1 MFNIQFHPRN
11 SNSEVHPTASSSTVS
26 TVSMPGGPGG
36 LVAGRALAWVTR
48 PVVSVYS
55 IVSVVKRK
63 LRQRELV
70 SEHRQTLRHNLMS
83 AAHQTESSLASRSY
97 LSEETSV

>member
-11 SNSEVHPTASSSTVS
+11 SNSEVHRVASSSTVS
-26 TVSMPGGPGG
+26 RLAGRGG
-36 LVAGRALAWVTR
+36 LVSGRALAWVTR
-48 PVVSVYS
+48 PVVSL
-55 IVSVVKRK
+55 VSVVKRK

-70 SEHRQTLRHNLMS
+70 SEDTRHNLMS